1 MKLVWSNLAKAEL
14 AEIRR
19 YSVDTWGR
27 AAAIFYMRGLRNAA
41 AMVAVD
47 ATRARPLREPWRIIR
62 ARSHY
67 LICHCDDSTGVL
79 TVARVLHTAQWTS
92 RATCRRKHV
101 PGLLESHR
109 LYARIAPFH
118 RTRQAW
124 VRRWRYFDTK
134 KWTNRTDAA
143 V

>member
-27 AAAIFYMRGLRNAA
+27 AAAIRYMRDLRNAA
-41 AMVAVD
+41 GMVSID

-67 LICHCDDSTGVL
+67 LICHCDDSTG
-79 TVARVLHTAQWTS
+79 AQPWLHVCYIPQWTS
-92 RATCRRKHV
+92 RATCRRKRV

-124 VRRWRYFDTK
+124 VRRWRNFDTK